1 MKDCQDCK
9 WLWRLGKKGQN
20 GSKGIG
26 KMFHRITLEL
36 PP

>member
-1 MKDCQDCK
+1 
-9 WLWRLGKKGQN
+9 LGKKGQN